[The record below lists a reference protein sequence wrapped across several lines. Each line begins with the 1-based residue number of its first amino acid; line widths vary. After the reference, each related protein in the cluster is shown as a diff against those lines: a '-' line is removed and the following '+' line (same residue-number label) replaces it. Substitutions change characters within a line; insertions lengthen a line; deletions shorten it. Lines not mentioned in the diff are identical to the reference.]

1 LAAAATAGGRLRIE
15 RRADDEEAME
25 SGSLLAWLST
35 LSCVALGLVV
45 GVRRERSVVATTV
58 QALLVALALWS
69 GGLGFANES
78 GDGPWHAAAL
88 RMAAL
93 GMFAASGLWLL
104 LALRQRWP
112 RRLGG
117 TAAMALALLP
127 ACVFFVAALTNASH
141 GWAFRPDASWHA
153 GLTGWAGPLTHVL
166 VALAFGCVVPG
177 ATLFTLAAVRLWRQG
192 ERRPGLSLGLVML
205 AQPIV
210 TFAAL
215 RGATGPT
222 AVAAASLTLATLVL
236 AITAL
241 RYSLLQPPPL
251 GHRQVIEHLRHGV
264 LMASAT
270 GEILD
275 HNAAA
280 ERMLGGQPCGRSI
293 AEAIAALAS
302 DAQRGPIRVA
312 LARVEDSLQPL
323 SFQLESSGRRH
334 LEVSVRPLLGDH
346 GSPIAQIAMLRDR
359 TEERRYAESALRTQ
373 RLETVGTLA
382 AGIAH
387 EVNNPLAFVR
397 ANLGEIA
404 RRSEVVAAWR
414 GDRID
419 GRESKLAGELA
430 EMGDLAQEALEG
442 LDRIQRAVSDVRRLA
457 AAPGTGTGAVSLDAV
472 VQGAVRLLELRS
484 GGRVEIRTRLAPEL
498 PEIQGSEQ
506 LLVQAVTS
514 LLINSQQALEDTPRP
529 WIEIETGADADAV
542 WVRVRDNGP
551 GIPDALRERV
561 FEPFFTTA
569 SDSGSRGLGL
579 TVAAGIAADHGGSL
593 TALRCEDGALL
604 LLRLAT
610 RTG

>member
-1 LAAAATAGGRLRIE
+1 
-15 RRADDEEAME
+15 
-25 SGSLLAWLST
+25 
-35 LSCVALGLVV
+35 
-45 GVRRERSVVATTV
+45 
-58 QALLVALALWS
+58 
-69 GGLGFANES
+69 
-78 GDGPWHAAAL
+78 
-88 RMAAL
+88 
-93 GMFAASGLWLL
+93 
-104 LALRQRWP
+104 
-112 RRLGG
+112 
-117 TAAMALALLP
+117 
-127 ACVFFVAALTNASH
+127 
-141 GWAFRPDASWHA
+141 
-153 GLTGWAGPLTHVL
+153 
-166 VALAFGCVVPG
+166 
-177 ATLFTLAAVRLWRQG
+177 
-192 ERRPGLSLGLVML
+192 
-205 AQPIV
+205 
-210 TFAAL
+210 
-215 RGATGPT
+215 
-222 AVAAASLTLATLVL
+222 
-236 AITAL
+236 
-241 RYSLLQPPPL
+241 
-251 GHRQVIEHLRHGV
+251 
-264 LMASAT
+264 
-270 GEILD
+270 
-275 HNAAA
+275 
-280 ERMLGGQPCGRSI
+280 
-293 AEAIAALAS
+293 
-302 DAQRGPIRVA
+302 
-312 LARVEDSLQPL
+312 
-323 SFQLESSGRRH
+323 
-334 LEVSVRPLLGDH
+334 
-346 GSPIAQIAMLRDR
+346 
-359 TEERRYAESALRTQ
+359 
-373 RLETVGTLA
+373 
-382 AGIAH
+382 
-387 EVNNPLAFVR
+387 VNNPLAFVR